1 MAVATG
7 GVIAAAVVIITA
19 GAEAEAITMA
29 GGTITTGKRHYCPE
43 IEVGWPLNASDPQ
56 SLALPDGQNPPH
68 AGQSIGS
75 PIF

>member
-19 GAEAEAITMA
+19 GAEAEAITMV
-29 GGTITTGKRHYCPE
+29 GGTIATGKGHYCPE
-43 IEVGWPLNASDPQ
+43 IGVGWAAQCSDPQ

>member
-19 GAEAEAITMA
+19 GAEAEAITMV
-29 GGTITTGKRHYCPE
+29 GGTIATGKRHYLE
-43 IEVGWPLNASDPQ
+43 LGGPLNASDPQ
-56 SLALPDGQNPPH
+56 SLALPDGQNLPH

>member
-19 GAEAEAITMA
+19 GAEAEAITMV
-29 GGTITTGKRHYCPE
+29 GGTIATGKRHYLE
-43 IEVGWPLNASDPQ
+43 LGGPLNASDPQ